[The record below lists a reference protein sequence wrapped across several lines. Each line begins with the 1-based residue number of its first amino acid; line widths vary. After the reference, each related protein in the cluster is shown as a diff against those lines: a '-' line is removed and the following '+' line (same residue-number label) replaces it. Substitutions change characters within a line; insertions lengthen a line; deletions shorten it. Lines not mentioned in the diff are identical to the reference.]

1 MEFRYNKQADLIYHI
16 LAHMKVANAS
26 DLYSEAYIEAMK
38 QIRKEELSLP
48 KVMETYYHHHFQQLA
63 MIQFLPFYCQ
73 TLSQLIQIIR
83 EFQGIDNAD
92 KEEFIKPWIAL
103 LKQEAIWYFPYWEQN
118 YQTTARKRAAVE
130 QQIANKFV
138 LYQRFFTYHQ
148 KKPVAYFSFVL
159 ANQGRGII
167 GSKQVMTA
175 VSAFPQSPQNIN
187 SAFFTFLHE
196 YTHQATDIL
205 VAANIKMTDQSHQLS
220 EHAAIIFD
228 YELIKRANVSDVEPY
243 LQWVA
248 SVNGIG
254 KPLTVQAFLEIFTIP
269 AALSEKLQALI
280 NAILCAQK
288 NIRLE

>member
-1 MEFRYNKQADLIYHI
+1 MKFCYHKQADLMYHL

-26 DLYSEAYIEAMK
+26 NLYSLSYI
-38 QIRKEELSLP
+38 R
-48 KVMETYYHHHFQQLA
+48 VMEHIRSTALHIPDPIVNYYNQHVQRLAVVQILTFYSDSLEKLAQIMFQ
-63 MIQFLPFYCQ
+63 
-73 TLSQLIQIIR
+73 
-83 EFQGIDNAD
+83 FQGIDNAD

-148 KKPVAYFSFVL
+148 RKPVAYFSFVL

-187 SAFFTFLHE
+187 SAFFTLLHE

-220 EHAAIIFD
+220 EHAAIVFD
-228 YELIKRANVSDVEPY
+228 YELIKRANVSDAEPY

-248 SVNGIG
+248 AVNGIG
-254 KPLTVQAFLEIFTIP
+254 KPLTVQAFLEMFTIP

-280 NAILCAQK
+280 NAILCAQE